1 MEHPFLAASNL
12 ADKSLEDL
20 QTAISSLTTKLNFA
34 YRMGNQNM
42 ANQLIMVMESYRNQY
57 NTKMDAI
64 LTKQNTNS
72 SISIQ
77 KDST

>member
-12 ADKSLEDL
+12 ADKSLEEL
-20 QTAISSLTTKLNFA
+20 QTAISSLTNKLNFA

-42 ANQLIMVMESYRNQY
+42 ANQLIMVMESYRTQY
-57 NTKMDAI
+57 NNKMDAI
-64 LTKQNTNS
+64 LKKQNTNS

-77 KDST
+77 KDSA